1 MAVETMQ
8 VTYAETTVALLD
20 ATIQGYID
28 DFYASIDTNYTPSAM
43 TLVANLV
50 LTVVNGSSV
59 TLKFPATFTWTEDAA
74 TINTRMKNIFAAFTA
89 GLTAMEGAS
98 SYTTVT
104 TLGGRVSLK
113 VTYA

>member
-1 MAVETMQ
+1 MAKDTMSVEFVETD
-8 VTYAETTVALLD
+8 VAKATTTV
-20 ATIQGYID
+20 QGFID
-28 DFYASIDTNYTPSAM
+28 DFWASLDVNYTPSAI

-59 TLKFPATFTWTEDAA
+59 TLKFPATFKWTEDAEVQE
-74 TINTRMKNIFAAFTA
+74 TRMKNIFAAFTA
-89 GLTAMEGAS
+89 GLTAMEAAS